1 MSAPSKPNRKGK
13 SLVRSFLLFFGAV
26 IVLSL
31 AFGAYIY
38 WQPPVTDTH
47 TTAKVDGLPATRP
60 SEGNV
65 EDGSFHAGQG
75 AWMQEFDE
83 NTGNIKSQFRAA
95 RYDRQTDDLV
105 KVTEP
110 EAQFF
115 LGNGAVGTRRKVR
128 VVGKTGDVVMASSKS
143 KPKLTGGN
151 AQMPS
156 HGLLHDVIIYM
167 YPNENSDEIEM
178 TATMNNAAFD
188 NDTFRIYT
196 EPYTDA
202 DGKHIAGEWVPVVV
216 RGLDYDYDGYGLV
229 MLMDELDKQIRR
241 LEIIH
246 GKQLTIK
253 NAAALPGAMGMPQ
266 SDASELLP
274 LPWMLAAT
282 DNSAAG
288 PLLSSRFRDRNKRK
302 PPKVVATTQ
311 ATTGAYRT
319 TFFDN
324 VHVVQGPDGSIDAER
339 MEVDFLMK
347 QSSDKST
354 TQKSPK
360 TKAAATT
367 PSPSQA
373 ATAAGTHYRYRESQF
388 AIASACARHNKIDDQ
403 KIPGTGHRHLDRQND
418 HGPR

>member
-1 MSAPSKPNRKGK
+1 MTAPSKPNRKGK

-47 TTAKVDGLPATRP
+47 TTAKVDGLPASRP

-83 NTGNIKSQFRAA
+83 NTGNIKSQFRAS
-95 RYDRQTDDLV
+95 RYDRQTDDMV
-105 KVTEP
+105 KVTDP

-128 VVGKTGDVVMASSKS
+128 VVGKTGDVVMASSKNQ
-143 KPKLTGGN
+143 PKLTGGN

-188 NDTFRIYT
+188 TDTFRIYT

-202 DGKHIAGEWVPVVV
+202 DGKHITGEWVPVVV
-216 RGLDYDYDGYGLV
+216 RGKDYDYDGYGLV
-229 MLMDELDKQIRR
+229 MLMDESLTRKPAGWRSAMARSSRSNTPVPFPARWGCRR
-241 LEIIH
+241 VMPAT
-246 GKQLTIK
+246 QL
-253 NAAALPGAMGMPQ
+253 PP
-266 SDASELLP
+266 
-274 LPWMLAAT
+274 PWMLAAA

-288 PLLSSRFRDRNKRK
+288 PLLSSRFRDHNKRK

-311 ATTGAYRT
+311 TTTGAYRT

-324 VHVVQGPDGSIDAER
+324 VHVAQGPDGTIDAER

-360 TKAAATT
+360 AKPAATAPT
-367 PSPSQA
+367 PAQPTTPPAQA
-373 ATAAGTHYRYRESQF
+373 ATVTKVDAPALVRQRRGNRP
-388 AIASACARHNKIDDQ
+388 Q
-403 KIPGTGHRHLDRQND
+403 KNPRNPSSS
-418 HGPR
+418 HGLEKW